1 MLLPI
6 LCVIFNVIVR
16 TCLELYFQ
24 IVVFTHSY
32 SVYFTL
38 HNIYVYTHKYYINI
52 RETRIKNG
60 QPRDTD
66 NIGHRTC
73 NDGYYTT

>member
-1 MLLPI
+1 MCDFFMC
-6 LCVIFNVIVR
+6 LCVLVYNH
-16 TCLELYFQ
+16 TLK
-24 IVVFTHSY
+24 IVVFMHSY
-32 SVYFTL
+32 SVYFSL
-38 HNIYVYTHKYYINI
+38 QNMYLYTHKYYINI

-66 NIGHRTC
+66 NIGQTRDRTY

>member
-1 MLLPI
+1 M
-6 LCVIFNVIVR
+6 
-16 TCLELYFQ
+16 
-24 IVVFTHSY
+24 HSY
-32 SVYFTL
+32 SVYFSIQNMYL
-38 HNIYVYTHKYYINI
+38 YTHKYYINI

-66 NIGHRTC
+66 NIGHTRDRTC